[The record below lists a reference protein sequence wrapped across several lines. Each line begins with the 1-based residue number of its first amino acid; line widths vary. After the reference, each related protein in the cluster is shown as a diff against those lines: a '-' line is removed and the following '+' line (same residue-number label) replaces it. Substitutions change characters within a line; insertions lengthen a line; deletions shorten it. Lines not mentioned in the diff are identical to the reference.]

1 MTVAAIA
8 LAIVAGT
15 STVLASVNAMP
26 GQPLYGVKHAAESA
40 RVALTPSKAGKAEI
54 YASLADQ
61 RVKEIIYLADK
72 GEAARVVG
80 VTNDL
85 NSYLSHIAELSGGI
99 ARVSSAAAPQYGAA
113 GSTMAPAT
121 SAAPTTAVPRLTAA
135 PAPATGNTSEASNPP
150 ATKQSVPPPVT
161 VSIPPSALA
170 VPPSTWTAIVPGS
183 AEDKGLAVPAP
194 TVLVANALSSAD
206 ILKARMVIQ
215 AAENLA
221 QLQAALD
228 KAPPE
233 SRTALLQAVAV
244 AQSGYEKALQA
255 LSGVQ

>member
-1 MTVAAIA
+1 MAVAAIA

-85 NSYLSHIAELSGGI
+85 NSYLSHVAELSGGI

-113 GSTMAPAT
+113 GGTMAPAT
-121 SAAPTTAVPRLTAA
+121 SAVPRMT
-135 PAPATGNTSEASNPP
+135 PAPSTGNTSEASNPP
-150 ATKQSVPPPVT
+150 ATKQGVPPPVT